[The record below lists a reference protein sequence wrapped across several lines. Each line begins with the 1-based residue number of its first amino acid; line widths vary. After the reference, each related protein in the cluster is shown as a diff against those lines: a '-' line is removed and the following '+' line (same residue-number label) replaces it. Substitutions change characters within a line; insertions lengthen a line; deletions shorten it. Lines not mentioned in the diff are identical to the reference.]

1 MNENNQYIADTYGL
15 EKQLKQ
21 LIEESAELIQAI
33 SKCQRYGCGTVTK
46 RHLFEEIGDVKL
58 LLDHVIYLMDC
69 EEDVQASINYKIHR
83 ELGRSNDRRSGKE

>member
-58 LLDHVIYLMDC
+58 LLDQVIYLMDC

-83 ELGRSNDRRSGKE
+83 ELGRINDRRSGKA